1 METLTNIARYSPII
15 LRDYYKEKIISD
27 HTGWFLSEYHPSAT
41 FLPMFQKGWSQYPPV
56 PDLVYAYFR
65 LLALGSE
72 IVEQM
77 LKLTQLNYTKSVI
90 DNRPLLCWLM
100 ENDFHRVILPIA
112 VTAWLTVDEFRWHH
126 YFEDIPEDLHYGL
139 VTQYPEVIIYYAA
152 FIAGFNRAEALATLT
167 PQTIAFCEKITT
179 QEIFQQLGIRSRP
192 IYNSTVT

>member
-1 METLTNIARYSPII
+1 MEKLTNIDRYSPII
-15 LRDYYKEKIISD
+15 LRDHYKQKIFTD
-27 HTGWFLSEYHPSAT
+27 QTGWFLAKYRPSAT
-41 FLPMFQKGWSQYPPV
+41 FPPMFQKGWCQYPPV

-77 LKLTQLNYTKSVI
+77 LKSTQPNDTKSVI
-90 DNRPLLCWLM
+90 DHRPLLCWLM

-139 VTQYPEVIIYYAA
+139 ATQYPEVIIYYAA
-152 FIAGFNRAEALATLT
+152 FIAGFNRAEAFATLS
-167 PQTIAFCEKITT
+167 PQTIAFCEKITI
-179 QEIFQQLGIRSRP
+179 QEIFQQLGIRYRP
-192 IYNSTVT
+192 IYNLTVT